1 MKDQM
6 TVKIDDEVKCIKQ
19 YVYTV
24 GHPNSG
30 RNALILEAIY
40 KVYDTSWSM
49 STFAIVDNFGNKLWF
64 NTENDYFEM
73 KKEIKTPKHYDN
85 SKGTL
90 YKVAQERGWNAYLF
104 DIVKRLERSNKKGC
118 FKEDLEKSIA
128 VIQLWLKESENENND
143 KENHSRT

>member
-1 MKDQM
+1 MRDQM
-6 TVKIDDEVKCIKQ
+6 TVKIDDELKCIKQ
-19 YVYTV
+19 YVYGV

-30 RNALILEAIY
+30 RNALIVGAVY

-64 NTENDYFEM
+64 NENNDHFEM
-73 KKEIKTPKHYDN
+73 KEEINTPSHYDN

-90 YKVAQERGWNAYLF
+90 YKVATERGWNAYLF
-104 DIVKRLERSNKKGC
+104 DIVKRLERSNKKGY

-128 VIQLWLKESENENND
+128 VIQLWLKESENED
-143 KENHSRT
+143 KEETGGYLG

>member
-19 YVYTV
+19 YVYTA

-30 RNALILEAIY
+30 RNALLVGAIY

-64 NTENDYFEM
+64 NTENEHFEM
-73 KKEIKTPKHYDN
+73 EKKDAIVESVVAKYLQR
-85 SKGTL
+85 SKLGIGKYGTT
-90 YKVAQERGWNAYLF
+90 
-104 DIVKRLERSNKKGC
+104 LE
-118 FKEDLEKSIA
+118 
-128 VIQLWLKESENENND
+128 ENNTD
-143 KENHSRT
+143 NFLLHLQEELMDASLYIEKLLSKIRNNEEIGGFLG